1 MPFTLMDAIS
11 LPVSFFL
18 GFPTSLRPD
27 WIRTSNKLFIDLF
40 MSRQLFT
47 AAATDPAPASAPAPD
62 PAAHLSLPAVHRPPL
77 IQQRPHGAHFWG
89 PPPFGIDLFLIFPS
103 QCNFS
108 AISVP
113 FQCHFSAI
121 SESHKVSFDFYKR
134 RCTNFDSIS
143 EQCYGVLWCTFL
155 TGQFQSSS
163 RATWKSIS
171 SWLNQFL
178 NWLSN

>member
-113 FQCHFSAI
+113 FQSLTRSVLIFIRDVALTLIQSQSNATA
-121 SESHKVSFDFYKR
+121 F
-134 RCTNFDSIS
+134 
-143 EQCYGVLWCTFL
+143 YGVHF
-155 TGQFQSSS
+155 
-163 RATWKSIS
+163 
-171 SWLNQFL
+171 
-178 NWLSN
+178 

>member
-108 AISVP
+108 ANSVP
-113 FQCHFSAI
+113 IQCHFSAI
-121 SESHKVSFDFYKR
+121 SEPFQSLTRSVFILIRDVALTLIQSQSNATAF
-134 RCTNFDSIS
+134 
-143 EQCYGVLWCTFL
+143 YGVHF
-155 TGQFQSSS
+155 
-163 RATWKSIS
+163 
-171 SWLNQFL
+171 
-178 NWLSN
+178 